1 MATRTTSIV
10 YDDLDGSTDEVGTYR
25 FAFNGVRYEIDLSRP
40 NFDRMAA
47 AFQPFLAAARRLPK
61 STARKQTGHDSRTD
75 RRTLNAHVRQ
85 WWATHWQEHNLP
97 EPRTRGA
104 IPPAVR
110 DAYNGTHQ
118 SGAARTGRDTTTAA
132 PVAGLTVTARRAGVS
147 PPTT

>member
-10 YDDLDGSTDEVGTYR
+10 YDDLDGSTTDVGTYR
-25 FAFNGVRYEIDLSRP
+25 FAFNGVLYEIDLSRP

-47 AFQPFLAAARRLPK
+47 AFQPFIAAARRLPK
-61 STARKQTGHDSRTD
+61 STATKARQDADAD
-75 RRTLNAHVRQ
+75 RRAVNAHTRQ

-110 DAYNGTHQ
+110 DAY
-118 SGAARTGRDTTTAA
+118 AAAH
-132 PVAGLTVTARRAGVS
+132 
-147 PPTT
+147 